1 MRKSL
6 SHLPER
12 KRQELAKAR
21 ELILAVLPEGVE
33 MIILFGSHA
42 RGNWVEDIHEEDDH
56 ICEYKSDY
64 DILVLVRNVYK
75 YHNKGY
81 ELTIQRRAAEF
92 TETAVNVIIHSLKE
106 VNQALRENRYF
117 FADIKQDGIVLHNPN
132 EQRLA
137 KRRNATPEQRREI
150 AKEEFEKWF
159 PSAKGFFRLYELGL
173 QEKLLNHSAFN
184 LHQAVEHACHA
195 LLLVFTGY
203 KPKEHDLDI
212 LKKSAARFC
221 PELESVFPQGTDEEK
236 RLWDLLK
243 KAYID
248 ARYKK
253 NYKITEREL
262 AYLAPKVERFQSLI
276 EAACKEKLANFNT
289 EASGAEPPVKGL

>member
-12 KRQELAKAR
+12 KQDELRKITG
-21 ELILAVLPEGVE
+21 LILEIFPGGVE

-42 RGNWVEDIHEEDDH
+42 RGNWVEHRYVEER
-56 ICEYKSDY
+56 IVYEYKSDY
-64 DILVLVRNVYK
+64 DILVIVDSVYK
-75 YHNKGY
+75 FQHRGY
-81 ELTIQRRAAEF
+81 DLKVQERAAEI
-92 TETAVNVIIHSLKE
+92 TRTTVSVIIHSLKE
-106 VNQALRENRYF
+106 VNLAIKEGRYF
-117 FADIKQDGIVLHNPN
+117 FADIKKEGIVLHNPK
-132 EQRLA
+132 EIRLA
-137 KRRNATPEQRREI
+137 RRREQTPEQRLIIAREDFDIWFTNSADFFTAYNRNKDLLKI
-150 AKEEFEKWF
+150 A
-159 PSAKGFFRLYELGL
+159 
-173 QEKLLNHSAFN
+173 AFD

-221 PELESVFPQGTDEEK
+221 PALETVFPLETDEEK
-236 RLWDLLK
+236 RLWQLLK

-253 NYKITEREL
+253 DYKITEDEL
-262 AYLAPKVERFQSLI
+262 ACLAPKVEKFQSLV
-276 EAACKEKLANFNT
+276 EKACKEKLENFSEGAPAN
-289 EASGAEPPVKGL
+289 PPSA